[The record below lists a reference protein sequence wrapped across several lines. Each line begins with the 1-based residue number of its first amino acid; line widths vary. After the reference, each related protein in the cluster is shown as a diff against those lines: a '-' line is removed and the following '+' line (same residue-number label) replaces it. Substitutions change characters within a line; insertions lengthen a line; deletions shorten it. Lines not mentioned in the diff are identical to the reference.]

1 MAGAAVS
8 MTFNI
13 RHLRAFLAVADC
25 GSVSKAS
32 VRLFRAQSAVTRSIH
47 ELERGLG
54 VDLFERR
61 AQGMLLTE
69 FGRALLRRAKAA
81 HAELERARRDLA
93 VGVGLKR
100 KLGNAPLFSLF
111 VTELRLQAFDSLT
124 EQHHMRSV
132 AERLGITQPA
142 VSLAVRSLEESLGV
156 HLFTRT
162 AMGMLPTD
170 AGAMLALR
178 VKRALAELRNA
189 AAEIAALNGVTQGR
203 VTVGA
208 LPLGR
213 TRLLP
218 RAISLMLRKYPGL
231 QVATVEGS
239 FESLAAGVRSGDV
252 DFILGALRPAEYA
265 SDLAS
270 EMLLEDQLA
279 VVARYGHPLG
289 ARKRIA
295 FAAIARCDWVLPRKG
310 APTRDLFEK
319 VLASRGH
326 ARPRIAVETSDLAVL
341 RGVLLE
347 SDMLTAISPRQLH
360 YELEAKLLT
369 VIPAPLPETK
379 RQIGIT
385 RRTDSHASPAASLL
399 MAEIRQLCPNTS
411 SAPGRGATRRT
422 TALPG
427 GAR

>member
-1 MAGAAVS
+1 MLIAAVPPAGTALY

-32 VRLFRAQSAVTRSIH
+32 TRLFRAQSAVTRSIR
-47 ELERGLG
+47 ELERELG

-93 VGVGLKR
+93 AGVGPKR

-111 VTELRLQAFDSLT
+111 VTELRLQAFVALT

-142 VSLAVRSLEESLGV
+142 VSLAVRSLEESIGV

-162 AMGMLPTD
+162 AMGMVPTD
-170 AGAMLALR
+170 AGALLALR

-218 RAISLMLRKYPGL
+218 RAISQLLRKYPGL

-239 FESLAAGVRSGDV
+239 FESLAAALRSGDI
-252 DFILGALRPAEYA
+252 DFILGALRPADYA
-265 SDLAS
+265 SDLTGTPIVT
-270 EMLLEDQLA
+270 DQLA
-279 VVARYGHPLG
+279 LVARSGHPL
-289 ARKRIA
+289 ASRKRIRLA
-295 FAAIARCDWVLPRKG
+295 DVAGMDWVLPRVG

-319 VLASRGH
+319 VLVRRGFNY
-326 ARPRIAVETSDLAVL
+326 PRVAVETSDLALL
-341 RGVLLE
+341 RGILLE
-347 SDMLTAISPRQLH
+347 TDLLTAISPRQLH
-360 YELEAKLLT
+360 YEFAAGLLS
-369 VIPAPLPETK
+369 VLRVPLPETE
-379 RQIGIT
+379 RVIGIT
-385 RRTDSHASPAASLL
+385 MRSDSYPSPGASLL
-399 MAEIRQLCPNTS
+399 MEEIRQCS
-411 SAPGRGATRRT
+411 E
-422 TALPG
+422 PG
-427 GAR
+427 GSSPGAGPG